1 MSEPCLEEK
10 LIYIFKKA
18 GDGIFPDEPKNE
30 DTITYGQLGKYLS
43 KVFELLI
50 KAFREG

>member
-18 GDGIFPDEPKNE
+18 GDGIFPEEPKDE
-30 DTITYGQLGKYLS
+30 DSISYAELKKYLS
-43 KVFELLI
+43 KVFDLLT
-50 KAFREG
+50 KAFREI

>member
-18 GDGIFPDEPKNE
+18 GDGIFPDEPK
-30 DTITYGQLGKYLS
+30 DDDVISYGMLKKYLS
-43 KVFELLI
+43 KVFELLV
-50 KAFREG
+50 KTFKE